1 MRTLIAGCGD
11 LGQRLGLRL
20 VAKGQKVWGLRRNPD
35 GLPEVIQPLAAD
47 LSRPETLIQ
56 LPPIDQLVVAV
67 SADSFTPQAYTSA
80 YVTGLGNLLAH
91 LPDGVQRLLLVSSS
105 SVFSQQQGEWVTE
118 SSPAQGEAFSVQTL
132 LAAEQ
137 LALNSGIAQVTCL
150 RLSGIYGPGRLY
162 LLRQLQS
169 GILPC
174 SPGVFSNRIHVD
186 DAASAIDHLLSLS
199 QPPSL
204 VIGTDNQ
211 PSDSCEVAHWLA
223 QQLDINPGRLTA
235 AIPSPASR
243 LLRSNKRLSNA
254 LLRST
259 GWQPSYPSYREGY
272 GELLKTL

>member
-20 VAKGQKVWGLRRNPD
+20 VAKGSQVWGLKRNPD
-35 GLPEVIQPLAAD
+35 TLPPAIQPLAAD
-47 LSRPETLIQ
+47 LSRPETLAH
-56 LPPIDQLVVAV
+56 LPPVDQLVVAV
-67 SADSFTPQAYTSA
+67 SADSFTAQAYTSA
-80 YVTGLGNLLAH
+80 YVTGLNNLLAQ
-91 LPDGVQRLLLVSSS
+91 LPTGVQRLLLVSSS
-105 SVFSQQQGEWVTE
+105 SVFSQQLGEWVDE
-118 SSPAQGEAFSVQTL
+118 SSPAQGDAFSVQTL

-137 LALNSGIAQVTCL
+137 LARSSGIAQVTCL

-186 DAASAIDHLLSLS
+186 DAVSAIDHLLSLP
-199 QPPSL
+199 QPPRL
-204 VIGTDNQ
+204 VIGTDNR

-223 QQLDINPGRLTA
+223 QQLGIDPDRLTPA
-235 AIPSPASR
+235 SQSSASR

-259 GWQPSYPSYREGY
+259 GWQPNYPSYREGY
-272 GELLKTL
+272 GELLKSL